1 MSRRPNLR
9 VALTVAAVLATGYL
23 IGAFWTALAALGTA
37 ALIWVVK
44 RAVDNHFQTAIDQA
58 IWGINQER
66 DDQ

>member
-1 MSRRPNLR
+1 MNAR

-23 IGAFWTALAALGTA
+23 IGAFWTALAALGLA
-37 ALIWVVK
+37 ALVWATN
-44 RAVDNHFQTAIDQA
+44 RAIDNQLHGAIDQA